1 MSGGRLLVISGSAI
15 GSMIL
20 TGVLAFLSSLMT
32 FPAAANTAINPPSLP
47 QASSQSAAIIDNPSL
62 SAGGDQCQVS
72 SQFPHEIYQWCDL
85 ITHFANQA
93 GLSPDL
99 VAAIIYQESGGN
111 PEAYSKSGAVGLM
124 QVMPRD
130 GIARQ
135 FQCINGPCFS
145 NRPTIDELRNPEFN
159 IQYGTQMLRRL
170 EDHTGDIRDA
180 LRSYGPMDVGYY
192 YADKV
197 LSIYQAHKQ

>member
-15 GSMIL
+15 GSMLL
-20 TGVLAFLSSLMT
+20 TGFLAFLSSLMT
-32 FPAAANTAINPPSLP
+32 FPAAAYTAINPPSISQ
-47 QASSQSAAIIDNPSL
+47 QASESAAIIGNPPS
-62 SAGGDQCQVS
+62 SADTGQCQVS
-72 SQFPHEIYQWCDL
+72 SQYPNEIYQWCGL

-170 EDHTGDIRDA
+170 EDHTGDIREA

-197 LSIYQAHKQ
+197 LGIYQAHKQ